1 MKLKYKVL
9 IVALAM
15 MLLVEK
21 CEKTTPTNT
30 VDKYKTDTI
39 CKKTKNIYTIR
50 KQ

>member
-9 IVALAM
+9 IMALAT

-21 CEKTTPTNT
+21 CKKTTPINT
-30 VDKYKTDTI
+30 TDNYKVDTI
-39 CKKTKNIYTIR
+39 CKKTKHIYTIR